1 MGRSHW
7 GAGADLI
14 QTPGFGDI
22 PVRVLEA
29 LCVLRAVLHLHF
41 GGSQLIANAFPDSQL
56 ECSSLLSASSPAP
69 HLRLRECH
77 ITTVPA
83 WSHPLL
89 HNTFGFSLQ
98 FSQASVIRSYTKF
111 VMGVCRQVPCPFPSS
126 CHLWAE
132 SSCSGG
138 TGWSVLDIPYP
149 RITLLT
155 CKSWK

>member
-41 GGSQLIANAFPDSQL
+41 GGSQLTANAFPDSQL

-69 HLRLRECH
+69 CPSPQAQGVSHNDSASLESP
-77 ITTVPA
+77 PA
-83 WSHPLL
+83 P
-89 HNTFGFSLQ
+89 Q
-98 FSQASVIRSYTKF
+98 
-111 VMGVCRQVPCPFPSS
+111 
-126 CHLWAE
+126 HLWFLSAVQPGIGDPE
-132 SSCSGG
+132 LHQVRDGG
-138 TGWSVLDIPYP
+138 M
-149 RITLLT
+149 
-155 CKSWK
+155 

>member
-1 MGRSHW
+1 MRAQGCASPALW
-7 GAGADLI
+7 GITVDSKCFPRLSAGM
-14 QTPGFGDI
+14 Q
-22 PVRVLEA
+22 
-29 LCVLRAVLHLHF
+29 
-41 GGSQLIANAFPDSQL
+41 
-56 ECSSLLSASSPAP
+56 LLSRCFLPRP
-69 HLRLRECH
+69 LPLVPRLRLRLRECH

-83 WSHPLL
+83 WCQPLL
-89 HNTFGFSLQ
+89 HDTFGFSLQ

-111 VMGVCRQVPCPFPSS
+111 VMGVCRQLPCPVPSS

-138 TGWSVLDIPYP
+138 TGCSVLDIPYP